1 MGVYESSEGSLHRG
15 LERIEGILALKFTY
29 RFNPSICGQMSFW
42 ISLKRNSRQSA
53 SCHSYFKLSRF
64 QGPVNGYMLF
74 SNRAMGVSMTKV
86 IHHLTKRLAS
96 KKRDTANHSGK
107 VRTHQV
113 QSSSHQHRKPSQMT
127 CHDPNNP
134 FS

>member
-1 MGVYESSEGSLHRG
+1 M
-15 LERIEGILALKFTY
+15 I
-29 RFNPSICGQMSFW
+29 
-42 ISLKRNSRQSA
+42 
-53 SCHSYFKLSRF
+53 
-64 QGPVNGYMLF
+64 VNGYMLF

-134 FS
+134 FFIADQGEASRVKPSPFNTKSLLWLEISWDGITGLQVWNSWFT